1 MGRFPHLHLDTDTNI
16 KSAVLLQRQ
25 VRGAGVGAGVVAE
38 QVSAAQRGQ
47 AGSSGSSSAGVLQPQ
62 PAAAPGAPEC
72 KSRTSPSHTRTS
84 SRVNGIPSPLHLAG
98 EAELRGAAAEAG
110 GGVDELHPSRGER
123 QQSDEPVAAGEPGG
137 HQGAAQAQRPTH
149 PSGEKR
155 QSSALVFFS
164 RTVKPPHL
172 RAMRCIH
179 PSRLLLQNATLEA
192 ERQGAQVQ
200 LKQLEGQSDSQ
211 QAQILALQR
220 QAASLQEN
228 STALQTHNANLQVQ
242 FL

>member
-1 MGRFPHLHLDTDTNI
+1 MSRLRCTSQVKLSFEALQ
-16 KSAVLLQRQ
+16 QRQ
-25 VRGAGVGAGVVAE
+25 EEESTSSTPPGE
-38 QVSAAQRGQ
+38 
-47 AGSSGSSSAGVLQPQ
+47 SGSRAMSQWLRESQEATKELLKLKDRLIQV
-62 PAAAPGAPEC
+62 E
-72 KSRTSPSHTRTS
+72 RNVSPR
-84 SRVNGIPSPLHLAG
+84 PL
-98 EAELRGAAAEAG
+98 
-110 GGVDELHPSRGER
+110 
-123 QQSDEPVAAGEPGG
+123 
-137 HQGAAQAQRPTH
+137 
-149 PSGEKR
+149 
-155 QSSALVFFS
+155 FFS
-164 RTVKPPHL
+164 PEPPHL
-172 RAMRCIH
+172 RAMCCIH

>member
-1 MGRFPHLHLDTDTNI
+1 MKLSFEALQ
-16 KSAVLLQRQ
+16 QRQ
-25 VRGAGVGAGVVAE
+25 E
-38 QVSAAQRGQ
+38 EES
-47 AGSSGSSSAGVLQPQ
+47 
-62 PAAAPGAPEC
+62 
-72 KSRTSPSHTRTS
+72 TS
-84 SRVNGIPSPLHLAG
+84 S
-98 EAELRGAAAEAG
+98 
-110 GGVDELHPSRGER
+110 
-123 QQSDEPVAAGEPGG
+123 
-137 HQGAAQAQRPTH
+137 T
-149 PSGEKR
+149 PSGESGSRAMSQWLRESQEATKELLKLKDR
-155 QSSALVFFS
+155 LIQVERNVSPQALFFFS
-164 RTVKPPHL
+164 RTVKPPHQ